1 MNEKN
6 LAPKNIEGTYTLTI
20 EGKTITITDSS
31 GHTKTA
37 NCAPDDTFNLGEGV
51 NLAMN
56 CLHDKTIRV
65 GDIVKVTHPG
75 QCYTTYVSWIERN
88 VKSIREAALYRYNES
103 IEAGGR
109 YRVLYVAKH
118 SAEHSRGLADRV
130 LCYIQEYGAYSSGIV
145 HSAGANDDYAP
156 CYLINIEGVE
166 KI

>member
-20 EGKTITITDSS
+20 EGKTISITDSS

-56 CLHDKTIRV
+56 RLHDKKIRV
-65 GDIVKVTHPG
+65 GDIVTVTRPG
-75 QCYTTYVSWIERN
+75 QRYSTYIDWIERN

-103 IEAGGR
+103 IEAGGK
-109 YRVLYVAKH
+109 YRVLYM
-118 SAEHSRGLADRV
+118 AEHGRRSDDGV
-130 LCYIQEYGAYSSGIV
+130 LCYVQKYDVFSNGKI
-145 HSAGANDDYAP
+145 DDYAP
-156 CYLINIEGVE
+156 CYLINIKGVE

>member
-31 GHTKTA
+31 GRTKTA

-56 CLHDKTIRV
+56 RLHDKTIRV
-65 GDIVKVTHPG
+65 GDIVKVIRPG
-75 QCYTTYVSWIERN
+75 QCYTTYVDWSECN

-103 IEAGGR
+103 IEAGGE
-109 YRVLYVAKH
+109 YRVLYVA
-118 SAEHSRGLADRV
+118 EHERSSSDGV
-130 LCYIQEYGAYSSGIV
+130 LCYIQEYNVYPSGKI
-145 HSAGANDDYAP
+145 DELAP
-156 CYLINIEGVE
+156 CYLINIKGVE

>member
-51 NLAMN
+51 NLAMSR
-56 CLHDKTIRV
+56 LHDKTIRV
-65 GDIVKVTHPG
+65 GDIVTVIRPG
-75 QCYTTYVSWIERN
+75 QCYTTYVGWIERN

-103 IEAGGR
+103 IEASGE
-109 YRVLYVAKH
+109 YRVLYM
-118 SAEHSRGLADRV
+118 AEHGRSSDDGI
-130 LCYIQEYGAYSSGIV
+130 LCYIQKYVVYPSGNV
-145 HSAGANDDYAP
+145 EDYEP
-156 CYLINIEGVE
+156 CYLINIKGVE

>member
-56 CLHDKTIRV
+56 RLHDKTIRV
-65 GDIVKVTHPG
+65 GDIVKVTRPG

-103 IEAGGR
+103 IEAGGK
-109 YRVLYVAKH
+109 YRVLYM
-118 SAEHSRGLADRV
+118 AEHERNPDGV
-130 LCYIQEYGAYSSGIV
+130 LCYIQEYNVYPNGKI
-145 HSAGANDDYAP
+145 DDYMP
-156 CYLINIEGVE
+156 CYLINIKGVE

>member
-20 EGKTITITDSS
+20 EGKTISITDSS
-31 GHTKTA
+31 GRIKTA

-56 CLHDKTIRV
+56 RLHDKTIRV
-65 GDIVKVTHPG
+65 GDIVKVTRPG
-75 QCYTTYVSWIERN
+75 QCYTTYVGWIERN

-103 IEAGGR
+103 IEAGGK

-118 SAEHSRGLADRV
+118 GAKRSRRYGDRI
-130 LCYIQEYGAYSSGIV
+130 LCYIQECNAYGGI
-145 HSAGANDDYAP
+145 DDCAP
-156 CYLINIEGVE
+156 CYLINVEGVE

>member
-20 EGKTITITDSS
+20 KGKTISITDSS

-56 CLHDKTIRV
+56 RLHDKTIRV
-65 GDIVKVTHPG
+65 GDIVTVTRPG
-75 QCYTTYVSWIERN
+75 QCYTTYIGWLEHN
-88 VKSIREAALYRYNES
+88 VKSISKAALYRYNES
-103 IEAGGR
+103 IEAGGK
-109 YRVLYVAKH
+109 YRVLYMG
-118 SAEHSRGLADRV
+118 EHGRSSSDGD
-130 LCYIQEYGAYSSGIV
+130 LCYVQKYVVYPGGEIDEL
-145 HSAGANDDYAP
+145 AP
-156 CYLINIEGVE
+156 CYLINIKGVE

>member
-20 EGKTITITDSS
+20 EGKTISITDSS

-51 NLAMN
+51 NLAMSR
-56 CLHDKTIRV
+56 LHDKTIRV
-65 GDIVKVTHPG
+65 GDIVTVTRPG
-75 QCYTTYVSWIERN
+75 QCYTTYIGWLEHN

-103 IEAGGR
+103 IEAGGK
-109 YRVLYVAKH
+109 YKVLYM
-118 SAEHSRGLADRV
+118 AEHGRGSDDSV
-130 LCYIQEYGAYSSGIV
+130 LCYIQEYVVYPGGEI
-145 HSAGANDDYAP
+145 DEYAP

>member
-51 NLAMN
+51 NLAMSR
-56 CLHDKTIRV
+56 LHDKTIRV
-65 GDIVKVTHPG
+65 GDIVTVTRPG
-75 QCYTTYVSWIERN
+75 RCYTTYVKWIERN

-103 IEAGGR
+103 IEADGE
-109 YRVLYVAKH
+109 YRVLYM
-118 SAEHSRGLADRV
+118 AEHESISDGGI
-130 LCYIQEYGAYSSGIV
+130 LCYIQKYVVYPSGNV
-145 HSAGANDDYAP
+145 EDYAP
-156 CYLINIEGVE
+156 CYLINIKGVE

>member
-6 LAPKNIEGTYTLTI
+6 LAHKNIEGTYTLTI

-56 CLHDKTIRV
+56 RLHDKTIRV
-65 GDIVKVTHPG
+65 GDIVKVIRPG
-75 QCYTTYVSWIERN
+75 RCYTTYVEWIERN
-88 VKSIREAALYRYNES
+88 VKSIRKAILYKYNES
-103 IEAGGR
+103 MEAGGK
-109 YRVLYVAKH
+109 YRVLYVA
-118 SAEHSRGLADRV
+118 EYGRGSDDNV
-130 LCYIQEYGAYSSGIV
+130 LCYVQKYVVYPSGEV
-145 HSAGANDDYAP
+145 DDYMP
-156 CYLINIEGVE
+156 CYLINIKGVE

>member
-6 LAPKNIEGTYTLTI
+6 LAPKNVEGTYTLTI

-56 CLHDKTIRV
+56 RLHDETIHV
-65 GDIVKVTHPG
+65 GDIVTVTRPG
-75 QCYTTYVSWIERN
+75 QCYTSYINWIERN
-88 VKSIREAALYRYNES
+88 VKSIREAALYRYDES
-103 IEAGGR
+103 IEAGGE
-109 YRVLYVAKH
+109 YRVLYVA
-118 SAEHSRGLADRV
+118 EHGRVGTDRI
-130 LCYIQEYGAYSSGIV
+130 LCYVQEYEVCYNGEI
-145 HSAGANDDYAP
+145 NEYAP
-156 CYLINIEGVE
+156 CYLINVEGVE

>member
-20 EGKTITITDSS
+20 EGKTVSITDSS
-31 GHTKTA
+31 GRTKTA

-56 CLHDKTIRV
+56 RLHDKTIRV
-65 GDIVKVTHPG
+65 GDIVKVTRPG

-103 IEAGGR
+103 IEAGGK
-109 YRVLYVAKH
+109 YRVLYM
-118 SAEHSRGLADRV
+118 ADHGGDSDDSV
-130 LCYIQEYGAYSSGIV
+130 LCYVQQYVVYPSGKIE
-145 HSAGANDDYAP
+145 DYMP
-156 CYLINIEGVE
+156 CYLINIKGVE

>member
-56 CLHDKTIRV
+56 RLHDKTIRV
-65 GDIVKVTHPG
+65 GDIVTVTRPG
-75 QCYTTYVSWIERN
+75 QCYTTYIGWLEHN
-88 VKSIREAALYRYNES
+88 VKSIREAALYKYYES
-103 IEAGGR
+103 IETGGR

-118 SAEHSRGLADRV
+118 GKGSADTV
-130 LCYIQEYGAYSSGIV
+130 LCYVQKYEVYYNGEINE
-145 HSAGANDDYAP
+145 DAP
-156 CYLINIEGVE
+156 CYLINIKGVE

>member
-31 GHTKTA
+31 SRTKTA

-56 CLHDKTIRV
+56 RLHDKTIRV
-65 GDIVKVTHPG
+65 GDIVTVTRPG
-75 QCYTTYVSWIERN
+75 LCYTTYVEWIERN
-88 VKSIREAALYRYNES
+88 VKSIREAALYKYYES
-103 IEAGGR
+103 IEIGGR
-109 YRVLYVAKH
+109 YRVLYVA
-118 SAEHSRGLADRV
+118 EHGGNFDDGV
-130 LCYIQEYGAYSSGIV
+130 LCYVQKYVVYPSGEV
-145 HSAGANDDYAP
+145 DDYMP
-156 CYLINIEGVE
+156 CYLISVKGVE

>member
-20 EGKTITITDSS
+20 EGKTISITDSS

-51 NLAMN
+51 NLAMSR
-56 CLHDKTIRV
+56 LHDKTIRV
-65 GDIVKVTHPG
+65 GDIVKVTRPG
-75 QCYTTYVSWIERN
+75 QCYTTYVGWLEHN

-103 IEAGGR
+103 IEKDR
-109 YRVLYVAKH
+109 HYKVLH
-118 SAEHSRGLADRV
+118 IADHGMNTDGD
-130 LCYIQEYGAYSSGIV
+130 LCYVQEYVVYDNGEIEEYE
-145 HSAGANDDYAP
+145 P
-156 CYLINIEGVE
+156 CYLINIKGVE

>member
-20 EGKTITITDSS
+20 EGKTISITDSS

-56 CLHDKTIRV
+56 RLRDKPIRV
-65 GDIVKVTHPG
+65 GDIVKVIRPG

-103 IEAGGR
+103 IEADGEYKADSE
-109 YRVLYVAKH
+109 YRVLYM
-118 SAEHSRGLADRV
+118 AEHGRSSDGI
-130 LCYIQEYGAYSSGIV
+130 LCYIQKYAVYPNGRIDEYL
-145 HSAGANDDYAP
+145 P
-156 CYLINIEGVE
+156 CYLINIKGVE

>member
-20 EGKTITITDSS
+20 EGKTVSIIDSS
-31 GHTKTA
+31 GRTKTA

-56 CLHDKTIRV
+56 RLHDKTIRV
-65 GDIVKVTHPG
+65 GDIVTVIRPG

-103 IEAGGR
+103 IEAGGE
-109 YRVLYVAKH
+109 YRVLH
-118 SAEHSRGLADRV
+118 MAEHERISDGGI
-130 LCYIQEYGAYSSGIV
+130 LCYIQKYVVYPSGEIE
-145 HSAGANDDYAP
+145 DYAP
-156 CYLINIEGVE
+156 CYLINIKGVE